1 MSVKCQEYR
10 IEPLG
15 YPALFVAKAPNR
27 WNKWFPKKKTRKI
40 QGHVLDNLILDII

>member
-1 MSVKCQEYR
+1 MSVKCQEYL

-27 WNKWFPKKKTRKI
+27 WNKWFPKKNPRKI
-40 QGHVLDNLILDII
+40 QGYVLDNLILDII

>member
-1 MSVKCQEYR
+1 MSVKCQEYC

-27 WNKWFPKKKTRKI
+27 WNQWVPKKKTRKI